1 MSTPQTITRVAPRL
15 QIRRA
20 TILTALALLAATT
33 ATIAVLAL
41 AGANQSTA
49 GLPVTASQATGQQVF
64 NPRVAA
70 FVGPRHEHAAL
81 KEQTTHTVASGRTS
95 TAGPGNQAVHYICQP
110 DKYCLRCLADNFCTR
125 Y

>member
-20 TILTALALLAATT
+20 TLLTALALLAATT

-70 FVGPRHEHAAL
+70 FAGPRQEHAAL
-81 KEQTTHTVASGRTS
+81 NEQTTPTLASGRSS
-95 TAGPGNQAVHYICQP
+95 TVNASNALLR
-110 DKYCLRCLADNFCTR
+110 YCLGAPQRCLR
-125 Y
+125 